1 MSASTIQRRDTILAE
16 VYEKGRVTIRGLSST
31 LGVSEATARRDLKA
45 LAAEGR
51 LELTYGGATLPRIS
65 DFSFHSKEVRNVDA
79 KRLIGRLAAN
89 LVGDHDQIF
98 VDSGTTCF
106 QMAPHLKR
114 LQGLSVVTNSTRLA
128 MELDAPGL
136 DVITL
141 GGRYRPERMDTI
153 DPLAVRT
160 LESLR
165 GYLALIGA
173 DGLDMDFGLTASDIE
188 SAHLHTL
195 AVANARETVLLADH
209 TKFLSPSLCKIVDFT
224 SVSRIVTDTRPS
236 DEWMA
241 FLDQNGIDVIWPES
255 ADEKES

>member
-1 MSASTIQRRDTILAE
+1 MSASTEQRRNTILAK
-16 VYEKGRVTIRGLSST
+16 VYEMGRVTLRGLVST

-45 LAAEGR
+45 LASEGS
-51 LELTYGGATLPRIS
+51 LELIYGGATLPRIS
-65 DFSFHSKEVRNVDA
+65 DFSFHSKGMRNVDA
-79 KRLIGRLAAN
+79 KRLIGRLAAE
-89 LVGDHDQIF
+89 LVKDNDQVF

-114 LQGLSVVTNSTRLA
+114 RQGLSVVTNSTRLA
-128 MELDAPGL
+128 MELDAPSL

-153 DPLAVRT
+153 GPLALRT

-173 DGLDMDFGLTASDIE
+173 DGLDKDFGLAASDIE

-209 TKFLSPSLCKIVDFT
+209 SKFLSPSLYKIVDFE
-224 SVSRIVTDTRPS
+224 SISRIVTDQRPS
-236 DEWMA
+236 DQWME
-241 FLDQNGIDVIWPES
+241 FLDRTGIDVIWPEIS
-255 ADEKES
+255 REKKS